1 MTRFLCFAILCISL
15 SSQAGIRAGYSQ
27 EKLTPTI
34 QEAQLSCLGGY
45 GGPGSR
51 CGVTKIYDDISIR
64 VLAIS
69 EKNKYFYF
77 RPRPHR
83 EALVLL
89 AVIDTV
95 GVGDSIIRDI
105 RNSVFEKSNGRITKE
120 SIYIT
125 ATHTHSGPD
134 LQGLWGGISE
144 EYRERIVSTSTRAIL
159 SAYTNQTPVTISVWQ
174 ADASVENRRGWDE
187 VDSTINV
194 MEFRS
199 KRFDYSIATLI
210 NMSGHPAILDA
221 AALGYSA
228 DYVHQLRET
237 FEHDANT
244 NVVFINGILGDAQ
257 PIVDGPRTPETAYSF
272 GESMAMQALAQQNTA
287 EAVYG
292 HLTIE
297 QIPFTHPVEN
307 PLILGAVQVGLLDLD
322 IDEDQN
328 VNTQIGI
335 MSIGNKVSAIMFP
348 GESLTR
354 VGLPIKSKMDSN
366 YDFFFGLSGDSLGYF
381 IPSDE
386 FLQIPGRTTE
396 ETASLS
402 PGIGDMIGKVIG
414 EYLEQERPHH

>member
-1 MTRFLCFAILCISL
+1 MTRFLCFSILCISL

-34 QEAQLSCLGGY
+34 EEAQLSCLGGY

-69 EKNKYFYF
+69 EKNNHFYF
-77 RPRPHR
+77 RPRPHH
-83 EALVLL
+83 EAQVLF

-95 GVGDSIIRDI
+95 GVGDSIIKDI
-105 RNSVFEKSNGRITKE
+105 RDDVFEKSHGRIAKK

-144 EYRERIVSTSTRAIL
+144 AYRERIVSTSTRAIL
-159 SAYTNQTPVTISVWQ
+159 SAYNNQTPVSINVWQ
-174 ADASVENRRGWDE
+174 AEARVENRRGWDK
-187 VDSTINV
+187 VDNAINV

-199 KRFDYSIATLI
+199 KRFDYSIATLV

-237 FEHDANT
+237 FEHHANT

-257 PIVDGPRTPETAYSF
+257 PIVDGPRSTETAYSF
-272 GESMAMQALAQQNTA
+272 GESVAIQALAQQNTA
-287 EAVYG
+287 EPVYG
-292 HLTIE
+292 HLRIE
-297 QIPFTHPVEN
+297 QIPFSHTVEN
-307 PLILGAVQVGLLDLD
+307 PLVLGAIQAGLLDLE
-322 IDEDQN
+322 IDEEQK
-328 VNTQIGI
+328 VNTQFGI
-335 MSIGNKVSAIMFP
+335 MTIGNKVSALMFP

-354 VGLPIKSKMDSN
+354 LGLPIKSKMTSD

-402 PGIGDMIGKVIG
+402 PSIGDRIG
-414 EYLEQERPHH
+414 EVIKGHLEQEHPHH